1 MSEAAPYCYEY
12 PRPALTVDVVILR
25 LSNYADC
32 SSAECHEILLIQRA
46 HPPFPGHWAL
56 PGGFVDEGETP
67 QAAAMREAREETG
80 LAVTALQE
88 VGVFAEPGRDPR
100 GWVVSVA
107 FVTRLSGGSDAEA
120 GDDAVAGEALLVHP
134 EVGVVVRREGTREGR
149 WALLDYNE
157 LVVHVQHVDERDY
170 YSLDRLWKDCPVVE
184 IEGVESGTRPA
195 GEADTADDALAP
207 EEPQRDQ
214 EL

>member
-12 PRPALTVDVVILR
+12 PRPALAVDVVILR

-120 GDDAVAGEALLVHP
+120 GDDARALRWWPLAGLPPLAFDHASIIDAALDKL
-134 EVGVVVRREGTREGR
+134 GLRQTRLR
-149 WALLDYNE
+149 A
-157 LVVHVQHVDERDY
+157 
-170 YSLDRLWKDCPVVE
+170 
-184 IEGVESGTRPA
+184 T
-195 GEADTADDALAP
+195 
-207 EEPQRDQ
+207 
-214 EL
+214 